1 LYDQFRSAASAR
13 GLILPDDIIA
23 DGRLHRCD
31 VQGGARGKGDGAYLL
46 HQDGI
51 PAGGFENHRDGLGW
65 ENWRADIGRR
75 LTPEEEATHRA
86 RVEVQRKTREAEEKK
101 RRDKA
106 RRKAHAIWNA
116 AKPAD
121 DTHPY
126 LIRKRVRAHG
136 LRVGVWPRW
145 QKDGAGRWEEVRTPG
160 ALLVPI
166 RSASGTLHSLQAIYA
181 ERIEDRDKD
190 FLPHGRK
197 AGCFHLLGE
206 VRADAPLCVAEGL
219 ATAATIHEA
228 TGWPVAV
235 AFDAGN
241 LEAVAREL
249 RTLHADALLIVCA
262 DDDHAT
268 KGNPGRTKAEAA
280 AAAVGGV
287 LCLPQFAADRPEGF
301 TDFND
306 LGCSERDGEGMAAV
320 QRLLEEARQSFVQAN
335 ANKPAPAIDDTHAA
349 AVQTPAQDARPA
361 QANAAGDWFEVE
373 TDGEAPGVY
382 RVKWQPP
389 KGKDGAPYFDRVFIC
404 APLTVTHRV
413 RDRNSD
419 CWSRLVEFRN
429 GDGHSRRLIVPD
441 ELLEGDGLALARLL
455 RNRGLDIADNRGG
468 LLKMY
473 VNRERPTARARLTRR
488 IGWHK
493 DVSEA
498 GRWSFVLGGDAEPI
512 APEGAELWLHDAPGN
527 GGAQFRAAGTL
538 ASWREHVA
546 ALAVGNSRLTFA
558 LSAGFAAALVWLH
571 PNIAGGFHWAGGSS
585 LGKSALLYAAAS
597 LCGAPSYRRTWL
609 LTANAIEATAAGH
622 CDAPLLLD
630 ELKQAGNP
638 RDVAQAAYMLTSGQ
652 GKGRGQAAGGMRETA
667 EFSLLFQSNG
677 EIGLTQFLEEN
688 QERAYA
694 GQEVR
699 FCELPADA
707 GAGFGAW
714 DTLHD
719 HSDGARFSE
728 AVQRNAA
735 KHYGT
740 AWPAFVRRVVDD
752 RDGLADEFERMR
764 AQFEKSALSE
774 RAGGQ
779 AIRAATRFAAVGF
792 AGELAT
798 AWGITGWPTGAA
810 AQAAMR
816 MFKDWLQAFGGE
828 ENREPRKMIEQAAAF
843 FQAHGVG
850 RFEDWRR
857 PSISDSHAPRTMNR
871 AGWRRPTKETEN
883 LKEADQVFEYLVYPA
898 VFKSEVCS
906 GFDPKQVAKVLH
918 DRGMLKRGDGHMTV
932 QAREPGTSKPSRF
945 YCITADVLGG
955 GDDEA

>member
-1 LYDQFRSAASAR
+1 MIDTYDQFRSAASGR
-13 GLILPDDIIA
+13 GLVLPDEIIA

-31 VQGGARGKGDGAYLL
+31 VEGGTRGKGDGAYLL
-46 HQDGI
+46 HLDGV
-51 PAGGFENHRDGLGW
+51 PAGGFENHRDARGW

-75 LTPEEEATHRA
+75 LTPDEEAAHRA
-86 RVEVQRKTREAEEKK
+86 RVEAQRKAREAEEKR

-106 RRKAHAIWNA
+106 RRKANAIWNDGS
-116 AKPAD
+116 PVD
-121 DTHPY
+121 RGHTY
-126 LIRKRVRAHG
+126 LARKNVGPHG
-136 LRVGVWPRW
+136 LKVGTWSRW
-145 QKDGAGRWEEVRTPG
+145 RQVGAERWEEERVPG
-160 ALLVPI
+160 VLLVPI
-166 RSASGTLHSLQAIYA
+166 RSASGTLHSLQAIFA
-181 ERIEDRDKD
+181 ERIEGRDKD
-190 FLPHGRK
+190 FLPNGRK
-197 AGCFHLLGE
+197 SGCFHLLGE
-206 VRADAPLCVAEGL
+206 VLEDAPLCIAEGY
-219 ATAATIHEA
+219 ATAATIHEV

-249 RTLHADALLIVCA
+249 RAKHADVKIIVCG
-262 DDDHAT
+262 DDDHASDS
-268 KGNPGRTKAEAA
+268 NPGLTKATAA
-280 AAAVGGV
+280 AAAAGGV
-287 LCLPQFAADRPEGF
+287 VCMPEFAADRPATA

-306 LGCSERDGEGMAAV
+306 LANSPRDGEGVSAV
-320 QRLLEEARQSFVQAN
+320 RRLLNAARDQEPLHPAKKAAARLRPASAG
-335 ANKPAPAIDDTHAA
+335 AAPAASLGQSDDEFRLLS
-349 AVQTPAQDARPA
+349 DC
-361 QANAAGDWFEVE
+361 D
-373 TDGEAPGVY
+373 APGVY
-382 RVKWQPP
+382 RSKWQTP
-389 KGKDGAPYFDRVFIC
+389 KGKDSLPYLDQQFVC
-404 APLTVTHRV
+404 APLTITHMV
-413 RDRNSD
+413 RDRHGEA
-419 CWSRLVEFRN
+419 WSRLAEFRDH
-429 GDGHSRRLIVPD
+429 DGRNRRVMVPD
-441 ELLEGDGLALARLL
+441 DMLEGDGLSLARML
-455 RNRGLDIADNRGG
+455 RGRGLFIADNRGG

-473 VNRERPTARARLTRR
+473 VNRQRPSARARLTRR
-488 IGWHK
+488 IGWHE

-498 GRWSFVLGGDAEPI
+498 SRWSFVLGGDVEPI
-512 APEGAELWLHDAPGN
+512 APEGAELWLHETQGN

-538 ASWREHVA
+538 TQWREHVA

-558 LSAGFAAALVWLH
+558 LSAGLAAALVWLH

-609 LTANAIEATAAGH
+609 LTATAIEATAAGH

-667 EFSLLFQSNG
+667 EFRLLFQSNG

-719 HSDGARFSE
+719 YGDGARFSE

-740 AWPAFVRRVVDD
+740 AWPAFVRRVVDE

-798 AWGITGWPTGAA
+798 AWGITGWPAGAA
-810 AQAAMR
+810 AQSAMR
-816 MFKDWLQAFGGE
+816 IFKDWLRAFGGE
-828 ENREPRKMIEQAAAF
+828 ENREPRKMVEQVRAWV
-843 FQAHGVG
+843 QANAIG
-850 RFEDWRR
+850 RLEDMRR
-857 PSISDSHAPRTMNR
+857 PAVGDSHAPRTMNR
-871 AGWRRPTKETEN
+871 AGWRRPTAATKDMA
-883 LKEADQVFEYLVYPA
+883 EADQVMEYLIYPEP
-898 VFKSEVCS
+898 FKAELCR
-906 GFDPKQVAKVLH
+906 GFDPKQVAEVLH
-918 DRGMLKRGDGHMTV
+918 QKGMLQRSKSSAHVTV
-932 QAREPGTSKPSRF
+932 QAREPGAANPVRLYLLTP
-945 YCITADVLGG
+945 ALLEGG
-955 GDDEA
+955 EDD

>member
-1 LYDQFRSAASAR
+1 MPLMIDTCDQFRSAALTR
-13 GLILPDDIIA
+13 ELVLPDEIVA

-31 VQGGARGKGDGAYLL
+31 VEGGARGKGDGAYLL
-46 HQDGI
+46 HLDGV

-75 LTPEEEATHRA
+75 LTPDEEAAHRA
-86 RVEVQRKTREAEEKK
+86 RVEAQRKAREAEERK

-106 RRKAHAIWNA
+106 RRKANAIWNDG
-116 AKPAD
+116 KSPD
-121 DTHPY
+121 HGHRY
-126 LIRKRVRAHG
+126 LAEKHVGAHG
-136 LRVGVWPRW
+136 LKVGNWSRW
-145 QKDGAGRWEEVRTPG
+145 RQDGAGRWEEERVLG
-160 ALLVPI
+160 VLLVPI
-166 RSASGTLHSLQAIYA
+166 RSASGTLHSLQAIFA
-181 ERIEDRDKD
+181 ERIEGRDKD

-197 AGCFHLLGE
+197 SGCFHLLGE
-206 VRADAPLCVAEGL
+206 VRNDAPLCIAEGY
-219 ATAATIHEA
+219 ATAATIHEV

-249 RTLHADALLIVCA
+249 REKHAEVKIIVCG

-268 KGNPGRTKAEAA
+268 DGNPGRKKAMAA

-287 LCLPQFAADRPEGF
+287 VCMPEFAADRPARA

-306 LGCSERDGEGMAAV
+306 LANSLRDGEGVLAV
-320 QRLLEEARQSFVQAN
+320 QRLLSAARDQVPVP
-335 ANKPAPAIDDTHAA
+335 PAEKVAA
-349 AVQTPAQDARPA
+349 QRAP
-361 QANAAGDWFEVE
+361 ANAAAAPGQSDDEFRLL
-373 TDGEAPGVY
+373 TDCDVPGVY
-382 RVKWQPP
+382 RSKWQTP
-389 KGKDGAPYFDRVFIC
+389 KGKDSLPYLDKQFVC
-404 APLTVTHRV
+404 APLTITHMV
-413 RDRNSD
+413 RDRHGEA
-419 CWSRLVEFRN
+419 WSRLAEFRDH
-429 GDGHSRRLIVPD
+429 DGRTRRVIVPD
-441 ELLEGDGLALARLL
+441 DLLEGDGLSLARML
-455 RNRGLDIADNRGG
+455 RGRGLFIADNRGG

-473 VNRERPTARARLTRR
+473 VNRQRPSARARLTRR
-488 IGWHK
+488 IGWHE
-493 DVSEA
+493 DVSTA

-512 APEGAELWLHDAPGN
+512 APDGAELWLHETPGN

-538 ASWREHVA
+538 AQWREHVA
-546 ALAVGNSRLTFA
+546 GLAVGNSRLTFA

-609 LTANAIEATAAGH
+609 LTATAIEATAAGH

-667 EFSLLFQSNG
+667 EFRLLFQSNG

-714 DTLHD
+714 ETLHD
-719 HSDGARFSE
+719 HGDGARFSE

-740 AWPAFVRRVVDD
+740 AWPAFVRRVVDE

-798 AWGITGWPTGAA
+798 AWGVTGWPTGAA

-816 MFKDWLQAFGGE
+816 MFKDWLRAFGGE
-828 ENREPRKMIEQAAAF
+828 ENREPRKMMEQVRAWV
-843 FQAHGVG
+843 QANAIG
-850 RFEDWRR
+850 RLEDMRR
-857 PSISDSHAPRTMNR
+857 PAVGDSHAPRTMNR
-871 AGWRRPTKETEN
+871 AGWRRPTAATKDMA
-883 LKEADQVFEYLVYPA
+883 EADQVMEYLIYPEP
-898 VFKSEVCS
+898 FKSELCR
-906 GFDPKQVAKVLH
+906 GFDPKQVAEVLH
-918 DRGMLKRGDGHMTV
+918 RRGMLQRSKSSLHMTV
-932 QAREPGTSKPSRF
+932 QAREPGAANPVRF
-945 YCITADVLGG
+945 YLLTPELLEGG
-955 GDDEA
+955 EDD